1 MRRDAPALLNAA
13 PGGKMR
19 AMAEALPEVNVTH
32 PHQVFSA
39 TIADVLAGLVLAN
52 ARETTWRF
60 FLVHRGDE
68 PFAAAE
74 VAGDALSH
82 VNEGPFVDGTA
93 SAMIKAEQYAASNE
107 HNYEMRLLRIPALYT
122 LAVWL
127 TAPGDDVLIPA
138 APAPAPL
145 VANEVYREE
154 SFTSALRPLAEI
166 RNAADETSA

>member
-1 MRRDAPALLNAA
+1 MAIHLPEAPPETLEIVRRDAPALLNAA

-74 VAGDALSH
+74 VGRRRADPG
-82 VNEGPFVDGTA
+82 GPRA
-93 SAMIKAEQYAASNE
+93 RAARRERGVSRGKLHE
-107 HNYEMRLLRIPALYT
+107 R
-122 LAVWL
+122 
-127 TAPGDDVLIPA
+127 A
-138 APAPAPL
+138 AATC
-145 VANEVYREE
+145 RD
-154 SFTSALRPLAEI
+154 TKR
-166 RNAADETSA
+166 R